1 MRSLSVKSLLKLLA
15 MFFLASAVTFT
26 GCKKDDDDDEDPI
39 IVLDGIYVKGDAT
52 AVPDF
57 ADKGRMKVTHNEV
70 NQTER
75 ASLYELY
82 IPIKAAGGFN
92 IVKVAGNVQ
101 TVWGPGTG
109 FGNIT
114 NPTNDEPKVTF
125 QRGPAAVTTTKFT
138 VPADGMYHVVIDTEL
153 GKVAIIPVHWGII
166 GAATP
171 DGWGTSTDLTESGFN
186 LNTMSWT
193 ISNLELR
200 SGDWKFRYSN
210 GWKVELDT
218 TLDIGGGNK
227 GVKVNTNFGGAIN
240 ALVPGGA
247 NIVNTVPGLYT
258 ISLSYTLGTG
268 YTATATKTGDLPLTN
283 WTGVQCDAVGT
294 GVSVDNPNSTPDPSS
309 WNWGRVQL
317 ADNGGIPTVAAGVYT
332 WTWTGI
338 ILEAN
343 EGFKLRTL
351 NGVAPPVGGANFDV
365 GYSAVNLTASSPNVV
380 DLGGNLG
387 VSVKAAYTITLTI
400 DANNSDAKVITIN

>member
-1 MRSLSVKSLLKLLA
+1 
-15 MFFLASAVTFT
+15 
-26 GCKKDDDDDEDPI
+26 
-39 IVLDGIYVKGDAT
+39 
-52 AVPDF
+52 
-57 ADKGRMKVTHNEV
+57 MKVTRNEV

-82 IPIKAAGGFN
+82 IPIKASGGFN

-153 GKVAIIPVHWGII
+153 GKVAIMPVHWGII

-200 SGDWKFRYSN
+200 SGDWKFRHSN
-210 GWKVELDT
+210 GWKVELI
-218 TLDIGGGNK
+218 LPWI
-227 GVKVNTNFGGAIN
+227 
-240 ALVPGGA
+240 LV
-247 NIVNTVPGLYT
+247 
-258 ISLSYTLGTG
+258 
-268 YTATATKTGDLPLTN
+268 
-283 WTGVQCDAVGT
+283 
-294 GVSVDNPNSTPDPSS
+294 
-309 WNWGRVQL
+309 
-317 ADNGGIPTVAAGVYT
+317 
-332 WTWTGI
+332 
-338 ILEAN
+338 
-343 EGFKLRTL
+343 
-351 NGVAPPVGGANFDV
+351 
-365 GYSAVNLTASSPNVV
+365 VV
-380 DLGGNLG
+380 TR
-387 VSVKAAYTITLTI
+387 A
-400 DANNSDAKVITIN
+400 